1 MSQADTP
8 TNVASVRVD
17 TSALPG
23 IELHS
28 VRSRCPRVKPRTAT
42 RVAAGGA
49 PYASNAA
56 AAASWASRSERARFT
71 ALTTARS
78 EAVTMEE

>member
-1 MSQADTP
+1 MPQADTP

-23 IELHS
+23 IESHS
-28 VRSRCPRVKPRTAT
+28 VRWRRPRVKPRTGT
-42 RVAAGGA
+42 RVATGTA

-56 AAASWASRSERARFT
+56 AAASCASRSERPRFT

-78 EAVTMEE
+78 EAVTIEE